1 MQLIRQ
7 AVLAPANLHVGTKT
21 MQINGMK

>member
-7 AVLAPANLHVGTKT
+7 AVLAPANLHLGTKT